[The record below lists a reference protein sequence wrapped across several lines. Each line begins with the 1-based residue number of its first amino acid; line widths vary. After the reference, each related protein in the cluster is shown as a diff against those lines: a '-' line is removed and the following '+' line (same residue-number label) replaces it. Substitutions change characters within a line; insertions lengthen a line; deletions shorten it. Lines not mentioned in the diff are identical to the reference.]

1 MLYFVRSY
9 NNTNVFTNCVTREG
23 HTEKYFTTNTNI
35 EGSRKILDHNT
46 DIKYCIMELPFRSIL
61 KFYGPVAPRI
71 KSGGIPD
78 FLRGCLPPASD
89 HEKILACQNLQ
100 NVSKITTHER
110 TIHKRWNTEKSTQK
124 MPHHKLTILA
134 DYRTQHFNL
143 TINSKGQ
150 GADAWEKLG
159 GQYFLFSSRST
170 SCALP

>member
-100 NVSKITTHER
+100 NESNIFTIGKTRRRAHTNSQNASSQTH
-110 TIHKRWNTEKSTQK
+110 NTGRLQNST
-124 MPHHKLTILA
+124 
-134 DYRTQHFNL
+134 F
-143 TINSKGQ
+143 
-150 GADAWEKLG
+150 
-159 GQYFLFSSRST
+159 
-170 SCALP
+170 